1 MLEIRNLHKT
11 YPQADSPALRDF
23 NLNVD
28 AGEFVT
34 LIGPSGCGKTT
45 ALRIMTGLLPASHGD
60 VFVDGKPSMKPS
72 RDKAIVFQLFNL
84 LPWRTALGNAA
95 YGLELQGVR
104 KKERLEVAR
113 QYLKLVGL
121 DDRLGHYP
129 FQLSGGQR
137 QRVGLARA
145 LAIEPKLLLMDEPF
159 GSLDALT
166 RENLQIFLQQ
176 ICADKKLTT
185 LFVTHSID
193 EAIFLSDRIIVMG
206 VPGRV
211 IGEFKVDL
219 PRPRHEIDWRA
230 TSEYTE
236 MRAEIWNMLQS
247 DAPSYAAIEAA

>member
-1 MLEIRNLHKT
+1 
-11 YPQADSPALRDF
+11 
-23 NLNVD
+23 
-28 AGEFVT
+28 
-34 LIGPSGCGKTT
+34 
-45 ALRIMTGLLPASHGD
+45 
-60 VFVDGKPSMKPS
+60 MKPS

-95 YGLELQGVR
+95 YGLELQGV
-104 KKERLEVAR
+104 KKKARLDVAR

-121 DDRLGHYP
+121 EDRLNHYP

-166 RENLQIFLQQ
+166 RESLQIFLQQ

-211 IGEFKVDL
+211 IGEFKVEL

-230 TSEYTE
+230 TAEYTE

-247 DAPSYAAIEAA
+247 DAPSLAAIEAA